1 MSLTQRDVTGVGSL
15 WVPLTGMVLLWFF
28 VFYLGQRA
36 QPPLCL
42 PRILY
47 VLLFSVPRDRL
58 QGLAYA
64 M

>member
-1 MSLTQRDVTGVGSL
+1 M
-15 WVPLTGMVLLWFF
+15 PLTGMVLLWFF

-47 VLLFSVPRDRL
+47 VLLFSVPRDGL

-64 M
+64 R